1 MPGCTRSSYEGEA
14 QAQVEEGERKPETR
28 RPKPERNPKPDFR
41 RGRPALLTGSS
52 FGSRR
57 CQAMVFRVKGLPE
70 RRVGWWLRACLK
82 RPGVV
87 RNRLF
92 QARWRVAADRFR
104 GDVSAEITGP
114 ADREHARMN
123 AGQSRTGSVR
133 LGPARPGSAQ

>member
-28 RPKPERNPKPDFR
+28 RPKPERNPKPDIR

-57 CQAMVFRVKGLPE
+57 CQAMVFRVKALPE

-92 QARWRVAADRFR
+92 QARWRVAADPIQR
-104 GDVSAEITGP
+104 GCLSRDH
-114 ADREHARMN
+114 RARRSG
-123 AGQSRTGSVR
+123 ACEDERRSVAHR